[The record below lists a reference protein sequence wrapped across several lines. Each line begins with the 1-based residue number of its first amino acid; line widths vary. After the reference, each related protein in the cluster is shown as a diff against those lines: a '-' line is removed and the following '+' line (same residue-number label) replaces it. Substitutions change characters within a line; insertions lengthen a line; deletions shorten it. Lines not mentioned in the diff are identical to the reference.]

1 MNFASNK
8 THNTMKK
15 FLLLLIGFTSSLF
28 LMAMS
33 STENDGDEQNIKLD
47 KTEQVSNPTNR
58 PREVFD
64 YLEASYNQSS
74 RIISVKHEGLG
85 ECDIYLLD
93 VSGEI
98 VDQVNIY
105 SHNYSTESLSVP
117 AIAGVYTVII
127 DSDVVFAY
135 GTLTV
140 N

>member
-1 MNFASNK
+1 
-8 THNTMKK
+8 MKK
-15 FLLLLIGFTSSLF
+15 FFLLLLAFTSSFF
-28 LMAMS
+28 LMAMPS
-33 STENDGDEQNIKLD
+33 IQNDGDEQRLNLEKID
-47 KTEQVSNPTNR
+47 KVDKESDR
-58 PREVFD
+58 RREISD
-64 YLEASYNQSS
+64 YLESSYNQSS

>member
-33 STENDGDEQNIKLD
+33 STENDGDEQKIKLD

>member
-1 MNFASNK
+1 M
-8 THNTMKK
+8 
-15 FLLLLIGFTSSLF
+15 
-28 LMAMS
+28 
-33 STENDGDEQNIKLD
+33 D

>member
-1 MNFASNK
+1 
-8 THNTMKK
+8 MKK

-33 STENDGDEQNIKLD
+33 STENDGDEQKIKLD

>member
-1 MNFASNK
+1 
-8 THNTMKK
+8 MKK